1 MDRQTIEQQYGITL
15 TDNQW
20 RIVQAEVAERDD
32 DETDDYVISD
42 VVSNITAYEAEY
54 AWWEAE
60 LEKAKQQ

>member
-42 VVSNITAYEAEY
+42 VVSNITAYETEY